1 MINGILETTQISKYL
16 SFLSHSLPGRKA
28 SLKSKILEWTKK
40 VMVEYLVSQTQ
51 VTVRIIVCVCVCV
64 CNYWY
69 KNKSVWRKVGEVMN
83 ESIPEKIVKVV
94 IMVIKTNIIKYK
106 VLKMD

>member
-16 SFLSHSLPGRKA
+16 SFLSHSLPGRKP

-40 VMVEYLVSQTQ
+40 VMVEYLLSQTQ
-51 VTVRIIVCVCVCV
+51 VAVRIIVCVCV

-69 KNKSVWRKVGEVMN
+69 KNKSMWRKVGEVMS

-94 IMVIKTNIIKYK
+94 IMVI
-106 VLKMD
+106 